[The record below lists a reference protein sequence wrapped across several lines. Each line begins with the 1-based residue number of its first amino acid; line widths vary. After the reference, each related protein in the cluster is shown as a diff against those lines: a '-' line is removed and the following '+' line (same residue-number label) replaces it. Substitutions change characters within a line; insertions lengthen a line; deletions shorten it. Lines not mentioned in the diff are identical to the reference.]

1 MVNQMGTSKV
11 KQGLEIECRP
21 HKQVILKSTKVTE
34 NFNLTLM
41 FKIEEVHESNHD
53 EAKPR
58 VGRVISQ
65 LALSASGHKSL
76 YDMATWEMP
85 I

>member
-1 MVNQMGTSKV
+1 M
-11 KQGLEIECRP
+11 P
-21 HKQVILKSTKVTE
+21 
-34 NFNLTLM
+34 
-41 FKIEEVHESNHD
+41 KIEEVHESNHD

-58 VGRVISQ
+58 VGSVISQ

>member
-1 MVNQMGTSKV
+1 
-11 KQGLEIECRP
+11 
-21 HKQVILKSTKVTE
+21 
-34 NFNLTLM
+34 M
-41 FKIEEVHESNHD
+41 FKSEEVHESNHD